1 MPFDAIAGVRPRQ
14 GQVVSDL
21 GLLRGQGSPSPGAGF
36 GFRAMRGYDSSP
48 MPQAVEPTAASAPIR
63 LAREPHFRLG
73 ALLIKPSLLEV
84 STGPRRRMLE
94 PRVMQ
99 VLVAL
104 ARMDGQVVTRDELIE
119 ACWAGRIVGEDAINR
134 CIGRLRRLA
143 ETFEGGFSIE
153 TVPRVGYRLNAAAAG
168 EPATLPRPPAFAR
181 SLRAAF
187 AFAAAALA
195 IGVGAALTAR

>member
-1 MPFDAIAGVRPRQ
+1 M
-14 GQVVSDL
+14 
-21 GLLRGQGSPSPGAGF
+21 RGFVDPAATISEFAGSPP
-36 GFRAMRGYDSSP
+36 
-48 MPQAVEPTAASAPIR
+48 PIR

-84 STGPRRRMLE
+84 SAGCDRQMLE

-104 ARMDGQVVTRDELIE
+104 ARTHGEVVTRDELIA
-119 ACWAGRIVGEDAINR
+119 ACWAGRLVGEDAINR

-143 ETFEGGFSIE
+143 ERFEGGYAIE
-153 TVPRVGYRLNAAAAG
+153 TVPRVGYRLTALDTVELAMAPQPSA
-168 EPATLPRPPAFAR
+168 LAR
-181 SLRAAF
+181 ALRAAF

-195 IGVGAALTAR
+195 LGVGAALSPR